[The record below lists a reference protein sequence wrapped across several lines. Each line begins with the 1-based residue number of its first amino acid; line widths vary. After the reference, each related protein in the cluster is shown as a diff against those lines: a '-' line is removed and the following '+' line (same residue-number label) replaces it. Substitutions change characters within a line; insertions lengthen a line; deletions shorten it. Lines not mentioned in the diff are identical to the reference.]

1 VTDAV
6 KDDFFKFVDGRPG
19 SPFDNGAKASYA
31 EEKDPLIVD
40 HALREEILTAK
51 FGRDA
56 GYRASLENDVQL
68 RKALTLFPEAEKL
81 ATAHEQM
88 QLAKRSELKGPLKP

>member
-1 VTDAV
+1 M
-6 KDDFFKFVDGRPG
+6 
-19 SPFDNGAKASYA
+19 
-31 EEKDPLIVD
+31 
-40 HALREEILTAK
+40 LTAK

-68 RKALTLFPEAEKL
+68 KKALTLFPDAEKL

-88 QLAKRSELKGPLKP
+88 QLAKKSDIKGPVKP